1 MRKTYDN
8 QLKFGSVI
16 IPDIKFD
23 KKSRDELPKIL
34 TGLQYIFTN
43 NTTRKE
49 VFDLLESIVP
59 KNVSMR
65 KGRKGM
71 DLWKILVLGV
81 VRLGCNWDY
90 DKLHEM
96 SNSHLSIREMLGH
109 GRGDWEDK
117 YYYELQTIKDN
128 VSLITPEVLEKL
140 NAIVSQAGHKLLG
153 GKKKEELQ
161 GSVDSFVVET
171 NVSYPTDNKLL
182 LDCMRKAIVLTSSL
196 SLELKLNGWRKAKY
210 HIKML
215 KKQSRLI
222 SKAKKSRGKDREK
235 KTRDA
240 YADYIKT
247 SQELILR
254 IEQTQEQINALSQ
267 TSFITVLKQQETMTW
282 LEKANTQISQIQR
295 RVFEGCVI
303 PHSEKVFSVFETY
316 TRWISKGKA
325 GVMVEL
331 GLPVSIFKDQ
341 HGFILAYQ
349 IMETESD
356 VDVAVPLTKKA
367 KELYPALLSCSYDKG
382 YWSPE
387 NQQTLMEIIDNPV
400 LPKKGKLS
408 KSDKARQSSL
418 KFIKRRKKHSAVE
431 SSINGLEHSGLD
443 RCPDRGIKGF
453 KRYVGLAVLARNI
466 QTLGSIIVAKE
477 KKRAKRKK
485 RKKAA

>member
-1 MRKTYDN
+1 MRKIYDN
-8 QLKFGSVI
+8 QLKFGNVLIS
-16 IPDIKFD
+16 DIKFNP
-23 KKSRDELPKIL
+23 KSRDELPKIL
-34 TGLQYIFTN
+34 KGLQHIFVSN
-43 NTTRKE
+43 SIRKE

-59 KNVSMR
+59 QNISMR
-65 KGRKGM
+65 RGRKGM

-96 SNSHLSIREMLGH
+96 ANNHLTLREMLGH
-109 GRGDWEDK
+109 ESSEWENRNN
-117 YYYELQTIKDN
+117 YELQTIKDN
-128 VSLITPEVLEKL
+128 VSLISPAVLEKL
-140 NAIVSQAGHKLLG
+140 NAIVSNAGHNLLG
-153 GKKKEELQ
+153 GKKKEKLQ

-171 NVSYPTDNKLL
+171 NVSFPTDNKLL
-182 LDCMRKAIVLTSSL
+182 LDSMRKAIGLIKSL
-196 SLELKLNGWRKAKY
+196 SIELNLNGWRKSKCQ
-210 HIKML
+210 IKKL
-215 KKQSRLI
+215 REQSRLI
-222 SKAKKSRGKDREK
+222 SKAKKSRGKDREQ
-235 KTRDA
+235 KTRA
-240 YADYIKT
+240 KYAVYVKT
-247 SQELILR
+247 CQELILR
-254 IEQTQEQINALSQ
+254 IEQTQEQINSLSEF
-267 TSFITVLKQQETMTW
+267 SIVSVLKQYLIKTW

-295 RVFEGCVI
+295 RVFEGLVI

-382 YWSPE
+382 YWSPA
-387 NQQTLMEIIDNPV
+387 NQQALMEIMKNPV

-408 KSDKARQSSL
+408 KNDKERQNSTE
-418 KFIKRRKKHSAVE
+418 FIKCRKKHSAVE

-443 RCPDRGIKGF
+443 RCPDRGINGF

-466 QTLGSIIVAKE
+466 QTLGNLIIEKE
-477 KKRAKRKK
+477 KKRAKRKN
-485 RKKAA
+485 KKKTA